1 MKVVNLSNEKGG
13 CGKTTLAVTI
23 AAGLAARG
31 NRVLLV
37 DSDAQ
42 GHATRSVGIAKYP
55 GFYDLL
61 VRDANWQDVLKPA
74 LPNFWGVQPAQ
85 AEGGANAYP
94 ADDYRL
100 WVLGSNVET
109 ANVANSISDA
119 WKLYDRLQEL
129 ADRFEYVVIDT
140 APTPSLLHGAIY
152 LASDFLIY
160 PTQAELLGLDGL
172 VSSVAH
178 HKNFSTMRAMKIGG
192 IVPMM
197 VRPQTWEHTQMLRS
211 LRKQYN
217 TEQQEL
223 VWPEITES
231 IVWAEA
237 SRAARAVFAYR
248 PDHQAAEQA
257 LALVARVEALAS

>member
-1 MKVVNLSNEKGG
+1 MKVIVTANEKGG
-13 CGKTTLAVTI
+13 VGKTTGAVTVG
-23 AAGLAARG
+23 AGLAARG
-31 NRVLLV
+31 RRVLLV

-42 GHATRSVGIAKYP
+42 GHATRSVGIGKYP

-61 VRDANWQDVLKPA
+61 VRDANWQDVLKPV
-74 LPNFWGVQPAQ
+74 LPNFWGAQPTQ
-85 AEGGANAYP
+85 TDDGANAYP
-94 ADDYRL
+94 ADEYRL
-100 WVLGSNVET
+100 WLLGSNVET
-109 ANVANSISDA
+109 ANVANSISDV
-119 WKLYDRLQEL
+119 WKLFDRLQEL
-129 ADRFEYVVIDT
+129 ADRFDYVVIDT

-152 LASDFLIY
+152 LASDYLIY

-172 VSSVAH
+172 VSSMAH
-178 HKNFSTMRAMKIGG
+178 HKNFSTMRPMQVGG

-211 LRKQYN
+211 LRKQYGD
-217 TEQQEL
+217 L

-257 LALVARVEALAS
+257 WELVNRVEALAS